1 MRSLHHRSAMRLNIT
16 AQTSERSFF
25 KLLFKFGDGAGG
37 LGGRV
42 SRRAQRIQ
50 VQRARG
56 RGLAAPGGG
65 NPARLCS
72 TPSVLPP
79 LTILVSFKITEKTV
93 SILERVYGGLF

>member
-1 MRSLHHRSAMRLNIT
+1 M
-16 AQTSERSFF
+16 
-25 KLLFKFGDGAGG
+25 FKFGDDAGG

-50 VQRARG
+50 VQ
-56 RGLAAPGGG
+56 LNDSVEDAAPGGG

-79 LTILVSFKITEKTV
+79 PTTLTSFKITENTV
-93 SILERVYGGLF
+93 SILSEGTYTGSLLYYTYIL